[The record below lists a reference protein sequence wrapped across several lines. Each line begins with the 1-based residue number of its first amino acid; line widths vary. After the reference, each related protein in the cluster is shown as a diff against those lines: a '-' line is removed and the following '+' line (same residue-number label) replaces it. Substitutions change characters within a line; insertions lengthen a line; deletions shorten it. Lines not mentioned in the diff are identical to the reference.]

1 MRSLVAILFTAIL
14 AWIAGIWLP
23 WWSVAVA
30 AVIVALI
37 LPQSPGKAW
46 LSGFLGI
53 LILWAVAALVVNLR
67 NESVLA
73 PKMAAILPL
82 QGSVGLLILITALIG
97 ALAGGMGALTAS
109 LFLRFSKKI

>member
-1 MRSLVAILFTAIL
+1 MRSLMAILFTAIL
-14 AWIAGIWLP
+14 AWVAGIWLP

-30 AVIVALI
+30 AAIVAVT

-46 LSGFLGI
+46 VSGFLGI
-53 LILWAVAALVVNLR
+53 LILWAVAAVVINLR
-67 NESVLA
+67 NETVLA

-82 QGSVGLLILITALIG
+82 QGSVVLLILVTAVIG

-109 LFLRFSKKI
+109 LFLRSRKKI